1 MLPEIEQLLII
12 QDRDQKI
19 TKLNS
24 DIERLPFEEEQ
35 AKQRLKSVIESVN
48 SAESEIKGNEVEISK
63 IELDI
68 DTRKDSIT
76 KLKNQQLETKK
87 NEEFAAMEH
96 SITNYQDEIS
106 KLEDSQLELMEKGE
120 ELNNSL
126 EEAND
131 IHAKEQK
138 VVDAELAIIKE
149 RKIQFSKKIEELK
162 SDREKIASSIEND
175 LLDQYNRIFKSKKGV
190 AVSELVNDICSGC
203 HMKVTPT
210 TAGMV
215 RAEKVVSTCDQCGRI
230 LYS

>member
-24 DIERLPFEEEQ
+24 DIERLPLEEQQ

-162 SDREKIASSIEND
+162 SDREKIASSIDND

-230 LYS
+230 FYS

>member
-24 DIERLPFEEEQ
+24 DIERLPLEEQQ

-48 SAESEIKGNEVEISK
+48 TAESEIKGNEVEISK

-120 ELNNSL
+120 ELNTSL

-131 IHAKEQK
+131 IHTKEQK

-162 SDREKIASSIEND
+162 SDREKIASNIDND

>member
-12 QDRDQKI
+12 QDRDQKT

-24 DIERLPFEEEQ
+24 DIERLPLEEQQ

-120 ELNNSL
+120 ELNTSL
-126 EEAND
+126 KEAND

-162 SDREKIASSIEND
+162 SDREKIASNVDND

>member
-24 DIERLPFEEEQ
+24 DIERLPLEEQQ

-48 SAESEIKGNEVEISK
+48 SAESEIKSNEVEISK

-106 KLEDSQLELMEKGE
+106 QLEDSQLELMEKGE

-138 VVDAELAIIKE
+138 VVEAELAIIKE

-162 SDREKIASSIEND
+162 SDREKIASNIDND

>member
-24 DIERLPFEEEQ
+24 DIERLPLEEQQ

-48 SAESEIKGNEVEISK
+48 SAESEIKGNEVKINK

-106 KLEDSQLELMEKGE
+106 QLEDSQLELMEKGE

-162 SDREKIASSIEND
+162 SDREKIASNIDND

>member
-1 MLPEIEQLLII
+1 MLPEIEQLLIV

-24 DIERLPFEEEQ
+24 DIERLPFEEQQ

-120 ELNNSL
+120 ELNTSL
-126 EEAND
+126 KEAND

-149 RKIQFSKKIEELK
+149 RKIQFSKKIEESK
-162 SDREKIASSIEND
+162 SDREKIASNIDND

>member
-24 DIERLPFEEEQ
+24 DIERLPLEEQQ

-162 SDREKIASSIEND
+162 SDREKIASNIDND

>member
-48 SAESEIKGNEVEISK
+48 TAESEIKGNEVEISK

-120 ELNNSL
+120 ELNTSL

-131 IHAKEQK
+131 IHSKEQK

-162 SDREKIASSIEND
+162 LDREKIASSIDND

>member
-24 DIERLPFEEEQ
+24 DIERLPLEEQQ

-162 SDREKIASSIEND
+162 SDREKITSSIDND

>member
-24 DIERLPFEEEQ
+24 DIERLPLEEQQ

-138 VVDAELAIIKE
+138 VVEAELAIIKE

-162 SDREKIASSIEND
+162 SDREKIASNIDND